1 MIVAESP
8 ADAPLAPAPV
18 PFSERI
24 GAMDIARGFALL
36 GIFVMNI
43 GAFSEPAGQYMM
55 PVDPADATT
64 AELMWG
70 LITHGLFE
78 SKFYTLFSLLFGMGF
93 IILTDRVQARHYSPT
108 FVALRRVG
116 FLAALGLMHAHLL
129 WFGDIL
135 FIYAMC
141 SLALLF
147 CRRLSA
153 KILIAL
159 GGALTLAGDSI
170 ILLMTLV
177 GVIFGTGQPV
187 ASTSDPAVSA
197 PLVITEPASEPV
209 SEPPSEPG
217 PASAESPTVETPPA
231 ADAAPISDSAPTED
245 AQPITDPAPPLR
257 GWAFIIDALK
267 NGKSG
272 QTEEWAEAET
282 TAYRDGPLLD
292 LAAFRSV
299 TWGFIQIYILFGGI
313 PRIIGLF
320 ILGAGLIRS
329 GFFSPA
335 RHRLHIAL
343 IAAAIL
349 VAAPAS
355 LFASW
360 NQMHGFPH
368 EGGKLPPSF
377 VLWQG
382 VHQLTALMIPLAILS
397 AAAILSA
404 RASRAPGSLL
414 SSCLKPLACTGRMA
428 LTNYLTQTL
437 VGTTLCYFYGFALF
451 GTLDPFEKIL
461 IVLGTFSCQLLVST
475 LWFRAFAI
483 GPAEWVWRSFT
494 YLRPV
499 RFR

>member
-1 MIVAESP
+1 MTAAEPPVHVSSP
-8 ADAPLAPAPV
+8 PPPAPV
-18 PFSERI
+18 PYSERI

-43 GAFSEPAGQYMM
+43 GAFAEPAGQYMV
-55 PVDPADATT
+55 PVDPATATN
-64 AELMWG
+64 AELLWG

-93 IILTDRVQARHYSPT
+93 IILTDRVQARHSSPT
-108 FVALRRVG
+108 SVALRRFG

-141 SLALLF
+141 SLALLL

-153 KILIAL
+153 RILIAI
-159 GGALTLAGDSI
+159 GATLTLAGDSI
-170 ILLMTLV
+170 ILLMTLA
-177 GVIFGTGQPV
+177 GVIFGTGQP
-187 ASTSDPAVSA
+187 AAPTSERAAPAPIVT
-197 PLVITEPASEPV
+197 TEPTSEPAPV
-209 SEPPSEPG
+209 EP
-217 PASAESPTVETPPA
+217 SAVETPPTSEPA
-231 ADAAPISDSAPTED
+231 TTPDAESPADTAPPADAEPSA
-245 AQPITDPAPPLR
+245 DPAPPLR
-257 GWAFIIDALK
+257 GWAFIIDAFK
-267 NGKSG
+267 TGKSG
-272 QTEEWAEAET
+272 QSEEWSEAET
-282 TAYRDGPLLD
+282 IAYREGPWMD

-320 ILGAGLIRS
+320 ILGAGLIRAD
-329 GFFSPA
+329 FFSPT
-335 RHRLHIAL
+335 RHRIHVAL
-343 IAAAIL
+343 IASALLI
-349 VAAPAS
+349 AAPAS

-368 EGGKLPPSF
+368 QGGKLPPSF

-382 VHQLTALMIPLAILS
+382 VHQLTALLIPLAFLS
-397 AAAILSA
+397 AAAILST
-404 RASRAPGSLL
+404 RASRAPDSLL
-414 SSCLKPLACTGRMA
+414 SRSLKPLACTGRMA

-451 GTLDPFEKIL
+451 GTLDPIEKVA
-461 IVLGTFSCQLLVST
+461 IVLGTFSCQLLIST
-475 LWFRAFAI
+475 LWFRAFSI
-483 GPAEWVWRSFT
+483 GPMEWLWRSFT

>member
-8 ADAPLAPAPV
+8 VDAHLAPAPV
-18 PFSERI
+18 PYSERI

-43 GAFSEPAGQYMM
+43 GAFSEPAGQYMV
-55 PVDPADATT
+55 PVDPANATR
-64 AELMWG
+64 AELIWG

-93 IILTDRVQARHYSPT
+93 IILTDRVQARNSSPT
-108 FVALRRVG
+108 SVALRRFG

-141 SLALLF
+141 SLALLL

-153 KILIAL
+153 RILIAI
-159 GGALTLAGDSI
+159 GGALTFAGDSI
-170 ILLMTLV
+170 ILLMTLA
-177 GVIFGTGQPV
+177 GVIFGTGQP
-187 ASTSDPAVSA
+187 AAPTSDPAIPA
-197 PLVITEPASEPV
+197 PIVITEPDSEPAPV
-209 SEPPSEPG
+209 APSAVEPPPTTEPATT
-217 PASAESPTVETPPA
+217 PDAEPPA
-231 ADAAPISDSAPTED
+231 DTASPADIEPSADPT
-245 AQPITDPAPPLR
+245 PPLR
-257 GWAFIIDALK
+257 GWAFIIDAFK
-267 NGKSG
+267 TGKSG
-272 QTEEWAEAET
+272 QSEEWAEAET
-282 TAYRDGPLLD
+282 IAYREGPWLD

-320 ILGAGLIRS
+320 ILGAGLIRAD
-329 GFFSPA
+329 FFSPT
-335 RHRLHIAL
+335 RHRIHVAL
-343 IAAAIL
+343 IAAAL
-349 VAAPAS
+349 FLAAPAS

-397 AAAILSA
+397 AAAILST

-428 LTNYLTQTL
+428 LTTYLTQTL

-461 IVLGTFSCQLLVST
+461 IVLGTFSCQLLIST